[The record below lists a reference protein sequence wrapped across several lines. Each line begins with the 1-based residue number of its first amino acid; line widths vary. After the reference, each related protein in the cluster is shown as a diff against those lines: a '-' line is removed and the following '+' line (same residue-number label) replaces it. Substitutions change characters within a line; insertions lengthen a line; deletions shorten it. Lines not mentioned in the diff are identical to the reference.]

1 LYNILIKVGTP
12 MKLIRQD
19 KICLGETCSR
29 VCIGRNMPDVFP
41 FQSDVR
47 QVDALSPMLFNFALG
62 CALRKV
68 QENQEGLELHG
79 THELLVY
86 AYDNILGENIN
97 NIKKNAEVL
106 LDTRKEVG
114 LEVNTEKT
122 KYMVMSHHQNAG

>member
-1 LYNILIKVGTP
+1 
-12 MKLIRQD
+12 
-19 KICLGETCSR
+19 
-29 VCIGRNMPDVFP
+29 MPDVFP

-114 LEVNTEKT
+114 LEVNTEKM
-122 KYMVMSHHQNAG
+122 KYVIMSPYQN